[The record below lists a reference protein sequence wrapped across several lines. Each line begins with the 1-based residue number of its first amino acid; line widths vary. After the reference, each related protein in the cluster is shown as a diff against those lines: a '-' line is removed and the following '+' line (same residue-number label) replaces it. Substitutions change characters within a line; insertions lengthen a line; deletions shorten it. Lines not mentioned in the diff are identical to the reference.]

1 MVQKASSGGK
11 STALDKSSTSS
22 KNASTSTEGLAI
34 SDTMTGSSNQETDS
48 TDLLGSDLSNTAII
62 HETGQLTLEGF
73 PLSVPADQ
81 MRLIENINT
90 LIAELAIEKEEL
102 VQALSTEL
110 SQTAR
115 VKVNSESNHDFCMVP

>member
-1 MVQKASSGGK
+1 
-11 STALDKSSTSS
+11 
-22 KNASTSTEGLAI
+22 
-34 SDTMTGSSNQETDS
+34 MTGSSNQETDS

-90 LIAELAIEKEEL
+90 LIAEVVVMYYLCEFIFFFFVWLSVAVRINTCQFSRCYHFSIWVISL
-102 VQALSTEL
+102 VA
-110 SQTAR
+110 
-115 VKVNSESNHDFCMVP
+115 VGN